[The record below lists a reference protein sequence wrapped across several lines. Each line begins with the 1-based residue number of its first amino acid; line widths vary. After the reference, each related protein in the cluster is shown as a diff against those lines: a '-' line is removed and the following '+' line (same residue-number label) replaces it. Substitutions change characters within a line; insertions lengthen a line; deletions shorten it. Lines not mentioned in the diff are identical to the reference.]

1 MNHYNIKDIID
12 GIIGPDLVDYIENP
26 SKYQVK
32 PIIPKSI
39 VMPNNVISNNE
50 YKVIRR
56 DIPEDS
62 KYPSSDLLMSVP
74 KEIMIINGY
83 RQADMINAEFSDRLS
98 APAGIYSNYSI
109 NPIIDNSRLY
119 YVNDVYTE
127 PVLGEDIDFRGV
139 IKNNVKIY
147 DSNRCLVA
155 LDIRPNVKYSSKPIL
170 PYVGY
175 YLLLAWLG
183 HSLNT
188 FFTKLDRKYQI
199 CLSQYFDKLVFTQY
213 EDIEEFVEIIL
224 SEIDERISVDKI
236 RTEEGI
242 WTCSSDIWKNVDKF
256 VSNDV
261 YNIYGLGIKGT
272 DIEIY
277 KYADFRI
284 YEWTLNYEEEHN
296 NIKN

>member
-12 GIIGPDLVDYIENP
+12 GIIGPDLLDYIENP

-32 PIIPKSI
+32 PFIPKSI
-39 VMPNNVISNNE
+39 TMPNNVISNN
-50 YKVIRR
+50 KHRVIRK
-56 DIPEDS
+56 DISEDNT
-62 KYPSSDLLMSVP
+62 YPSSDTLISVP

-83 RQADMINAEFSDRLS
+83 RQADLINTEFSDRLS

-127 PVLGEDIDFRGV
+127 PVLGEDIDFKGV

-155 LDIRPNVKYSSKPIL
+155 LSNSRNAKYSTKPIL

-183 HSLNT
+183 YSLNT
-188 FFTKLDRKYQI
+188 FFTKLDRKYRI
-199 CLSQYFDKLVFTQY
+199 CLDQYFDKLIFTQY
-213 EDIEEFVEIIL
+213 EYMEESKEIIL
-224 SEIDERISVDKI
+224 SEIDEYLCVDKI
-236 RTEEGI
+236 RTEEGV
-242 WTCSSDIWKNVDKF
+242 WTSSSDIWKNVYKF

-261 YNIYGLGIKGT
+261 YNLYGLGIKGT